1 VSKITAIGQLVWIDT
16 FKPKEEA
23 TRAYGA
29 ATWRFAT
36 RNET

>member
-1 VSKITAIGQLVWIDT
+1 VSKITAIGELVWIDT
-16 FKPKEEA
+16 FKTKEES
-23 TRAYGA
+23 TRAYDA